1 MERPSD
7 HRCTGGFTTFL
18 TFSLDKV
25 LLSEGAAWQKVL
37 GYVVMSVVGCVVD
50 ARLGVG
56 LIRTLR

>member
-7 HRCTGGFTTFL
+7 HRCTVGFTTFS

-25 LLSEGAAWQKVL
+25 LLSEEAAWQKVL
-37 GYVVMSVVGCVVD
+37 GYVVMSVVSCVVD